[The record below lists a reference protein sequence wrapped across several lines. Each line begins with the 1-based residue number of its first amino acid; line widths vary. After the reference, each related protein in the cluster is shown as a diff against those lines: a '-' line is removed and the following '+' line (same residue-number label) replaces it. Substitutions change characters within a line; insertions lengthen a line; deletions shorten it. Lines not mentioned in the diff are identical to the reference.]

1 MVSVFVCARVRVA
14 PFFLHVAVR
23 AVPSCQPD
31 VRVLRRDAR
40 MRRSRDF
47 RETVSQ
53 GNRAGR
59 PRVVLHV
66 LYGQDSDDSVP
77 NVGFV
82 VSSAVGGSV
91 VRHRVTRQLRHIMW
105 ARLDVIPSGSRI
117 VVRALPA
124 SATATSV
131 ELEAD
136 VDKALKRLGMGV
148 SRD

>member
-1 MVSVFVCARVRVA
+1 
-14 PFFLHVAVR
+14 
-23 AVPSCQPD
+23 
-31 VRVLRRDAR
+31 

-47 RETVSQ
+47 RETVAQ

-66 LYGQDSDDSVP
+66 LYGLDTDDSVP

-105 ARLDVIPSGSRI
+105 AKLDVVPSGSRI

-136 VDKALKRLGMGV
+136 VDKALKRLGIGGAA
-148 SRD
+148 

>member
-1 MVSVFVCARVRVA
+1 MVSAFACVRVRVA
-14 PFFLHVAVR
+14 PFFLRVAVR
-23 AVPSCQPD
+23 AAQSCQPD
-31 VRVLRRDAR
+31 VRVRRRDAR

-53 GNRAGR
+53 GSRAGR

-66 LYGQDSDDSVP
+66 LYGQDSDYSVP

-105 ARLDVIPSGSRI
+105 AKLDVMPSGSRI

-124 SATATSV
+124 SASATSV

-136 VDKALKRLGMGV
+136 VDKALKRLGMRGAT
-148 SRD
+148 

>member
-1 MVSVFVCARVRVA
+1 
-14 PFFLHVAVR
+14 
-23 AVPSCQPD
+23 
-31 VRVLRRDAR
+31 

-47 RETVSQ
+47 RETVTL

-59 PRVVLHV
+59 PRLVVHV
-66 LYGQDSDDSVP
+66 LEGTESADLVV

-105 ARLDVIPSGSRI
+105 DQLSNVRPGLRV

-124 SATATSV
+124 AATASSI

-136 VDKALKRLGMGV
+136 IVKALKRLGVTQGV
-148 SRD
+148 SARG